1 MGEIDIANLE
11 EGELEEA
18 AELASRAF
26 IPTPLVK
33 AVMNGD
39 GEKQRKGLQKGMKR
53 LLGYATGN
61 VLVVRQEARLVG
73 IMRMVTWPD
82 CQKAA
87 MPRFVVPFAFL
98 SMGRAAINVYKFRKT
113 WGMYDP
119 KQPHWHLDPLCV
131 LPDLQGQGI
140 GSALL
145 MRFCKLVDEQ
155 KMDAYLETDQP
166 GNVRLYERFGFKVK
180 ETEPVLGV
188 PNWFMWRAAR

>member
-1 MGEIDIANLE
+1 MGEIDIANIE

-33 AVMNGD
+33 TVMNGD
-39 GEKQRKGLQKGMKR
+39 GEKQRKGLQNGMKQ
-53 LLGYATGN
+53 LLGNAAGN
-61 VLVVRQEARLVG
+61 VLVARQEGQLVG
-73 IMRMVTWPD
+73 VMRMVTWPD

-87 MPRFVVPFAFL
+87 MPLFVVPFAFL
-98 SMGRAAINVYKFRKT
+98 AIGRAAINVYKFRKT

-155 KMDAYLETDQP
+155 QMDAYLETDQP

-180 ETEPVLGV
+180 ETQPVLGV
-188 PNWFMWRAAR
+188 PNWFMWRTVR

>member
-1 MGEIDIANLE
+1 MGEIGIANLE

-53 LLGYATGN
+53 LLGHATGN
-61 VLVVRQEARLVG
+61 VLIVRQEARLAGV
-73 IMRMVTWPD
+73 MRMVTWPD

-87 MPRFVVPFAFL
+87 MPLFVVPFAFL
-98 SMGRAAINVYKFRKT
+98 AMGRAAINVYKFRKT

-119 KQPHWHLDPLCV
+119 KQSHWHLDPLCV
-131 LPDLQGQGI
+131 LPDLQKQGI

-145 MRFCKLVDEQ
+145 MRFCELVDEQ